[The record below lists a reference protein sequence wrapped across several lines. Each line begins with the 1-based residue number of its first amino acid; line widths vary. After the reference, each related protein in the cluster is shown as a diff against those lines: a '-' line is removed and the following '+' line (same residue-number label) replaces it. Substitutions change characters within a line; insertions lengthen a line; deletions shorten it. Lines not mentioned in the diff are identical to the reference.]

1 MYNGLLHAHS
11 GLRWLVLIILLI
23 ALINSLIKWLNR
35 SEFKDSD
42 RKINLFTL
50 IFMHTQFLIGVVLY
64 FVSPKVIFGSEM
76 MKDAELRFYGME
88 HGVLM
93 LIAAILITIAYVK
106 SKKLEQSYL
115 KFRQTFVFYLL
126 ALIIIFMAIPWPF
139 ETIAGGWF

>member
-11 GLRWLVLIILLI
+11 GFRWLVLITLLI

-50 IFMHTQFLIGVVLY
+50 IFMHTQFLIGVALY

-93 LIAAILITIAYVK
+93 LIAAILITLAYVK
-106 SKKLEQSYL
+106 SKKAEPSFLI
-115 KFRQTFVFYLL
+115 FRKTFVFYLL